1 MKNYTNTI
9 TKRIIAKAEATGFD
23 KLSYFNMPDENH
35 KNYWVSDE
43 KTGLTHIL
51 LQDLTIN
58 TVDTDVY
65 EDYRFGDVTWTND
78 LCASSKR
85 KGKYGY
91 VTTLVTDPETE
102 KQYAFRQARIITNT
116 LDAGRHLVVDHLNGN
131 TYDNRRIN
139 LSTCTQQAN
148 LKNQYP
154 YKEVPAIVYP
164 WDHE

>member
-23 KLSYFNMPDENH
+23 KLSYFNMPDATH

-43 KTGLTHIL
+43 RTGLTHIL

-58 TVDTDVY
+58 TVDTDTY
-65 EDYRFGDVTWTND
+65 IDEKFNEACWYND
-78 LCASSKR
+78 FCTTTKR
-85 KGKYGY
+85 KGKHGY
-91 VTTLVTDPETE
+91 VTATIAGH
-102 KQYAFRQARIITNT
+102 KNIRQTKVITNT
-116 LDAGRHLVVDHLNGN
+116 AGLGHRIEVDHLNGN

-139 LSTCTQQAN
+139 LSAGSRGAN
-148 LKNQYP
+148 AKNRYP

>member
-35 KNYWVSDE
+35 KNPWCADE
-43 KTGLTHIL
+43 KTGLTHML
-51 LQDLTIN
+51 LQSLKIN

-65 EDYRFGDVTWTND
+65 NAEKFNETYWQDDVRCNT
-78 LCASSKR
+78 KR
-85 KGKYGY
+85 KGNFGY
-91 VTTLVTDPETE
+91 VTSCTYDAGKT
-102 KQYAFRQARIITNT
+102 KHIRQAKIVTNT
-116 LDAGRHLVVDHLNGN
+116 VGLGKKVVVDHLNGN

-139 LSTCTQQAN
+139 LCTCTQKVNAQN
-148 LKNQYP
+148 HYP

-164 WDHE
+164 WDHK

>member
-1 MKNYTNTI
+1 MKNFTNTI

-23 KLSYFNMPDENH
+23 KLSYFNMPDATH

-58 TVDTDVY
+58 TVDTDIY
-65 EDYRFGDVTWTND
+65 INEKFNENRWYNDVSKNT
-78 LCASSKR
+78 KR
-85 KGKYGY
+85 KGKHGY
-91 VTTLVTDPETE
+91 VTATFAGHKIV
-102 KQYAFRQARIITNT
+102 RQTKIITNT
-116 LDAGRHLVVDHLNGN
+116 AGLGHRVEVDHLNGN

-139 LSTCTQQAN
+139 LSAGSRKSNAN
-148 LKNQYP
+148 NLYP
-154 YKEVPAIVYP
+154 YKEVPAIIYP